1 MAVIAIVGATIVII
15 TIAVILWM
23 RRYPFEIFAFFT
35 RRALT
40 KAGLQRKTFHGI
52 VYWVGGRGRDTI
64 VLLHGTNDQAGT
76 WAPVVP
82 SLVERYRL
90 LIPDLPG
97 HGESAPSSGPL
108 SIPDIASGFADLMA
122 ETTGDEPVNLAGNS
136 MGGWIAM
143 LYALDHPQKVRR
155 LVLEDSGGMS
165 WDLSGLPLVPQTR
178 EQAAL
183 AMRLVLGP
191 KGPMPPNYVLDA
203 MVRRALRTPMLRL
216 IQSGA
221 PQYAVDNRLGEL
233 KSPVTMIWGDSDGVL
248 RLKYAETLQSRIANA
263 KLQVIEECGHIPHRQ
278 KPEQFVSLLR
288 EAIDV

>member
-1 MAVIAIVGATIVII
+1 MSMEAFVAATRAALGLEKRHLDGSVYFAGRAEARPTLVLIHGA
-15 TIAVILWM
+15 
-23 RRYPFEIFAFFT
+23 
-35 RRALT
+35 
-40 KAGLQRKTFHGI
+40 
-52 VYWVGGRGRDTI
+52 
-64 VLLHGTNDQAGT
+64 NDQAGT
-76 WAPVVP
+76 WASAVP
-82 SLVERYRL
+82 LLSEYRL
-90 LIPDLPG
+90 IVPDLAG
-97 HGESAPSSGPL
+97 HGESAPHSGPIPIPVIVDQLHAIIENECRTGFSPSL
-108 SIPDIASGFADLMA
+108 S
-122 ETTGDEPVNLAGNS
+122 LAGNS
-136 MGGWIAM
+136 MGGWIGM
-143 LYALDHPQKVRR
+143 LYALDHPQKVSR

-178 EQAAL
+178 EQARL

-191 KGPMPPNYVLDA
+191 KAPIPPDYVLDA

-248 RLKYAETLQSRIANA
+248 PLKYAETLQSRIVNA

-278 KPEQFVSLLR
+278 KPELFVSLLR